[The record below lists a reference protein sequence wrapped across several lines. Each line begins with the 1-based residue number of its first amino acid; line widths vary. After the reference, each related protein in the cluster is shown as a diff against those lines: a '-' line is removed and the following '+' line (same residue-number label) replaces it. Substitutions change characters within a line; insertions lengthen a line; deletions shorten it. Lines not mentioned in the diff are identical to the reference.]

1 MYKRGIS
8 EIMSYVLL
16 ILIAITISTLT
27 YGFLKL
33 YVPKEKPE
41 CREGINIIIED
52 ARCKHEANDINN
64 LTLVLQ
70 NRGLFKVDMAFIR
83 VGFESREFRE
93 DIPKNNPIILINK
106 TSYEEGLNPQELTP
120 SLVFELPSSYSL
132 VGNYI
137 LEVQPAHFTKGKD
150 IESLAL
156 CPPIKQ
162 IIACA

>member
-16 ILIAITISTLT
+16 ILVAITISTLA

-41 CREGINIIIED
+41 CKEGINLIIEN
-52 ARCKHEANDINN
+52 AQCKHEANGINN
-64 LTLVLQ
+64 LSLILQ
-70 NRGLFKVDMAFIR
+70 NRGLFKVDRAFIR
-83 VGFESREFRE
+83 IGFESREFRE
-93 DIPKNNPIILINK
+93 DVPKNNPITLANK
-106 TSYEEGLNPQELTP
+106 TTYDEGLNPKESTRT
-120 SLVFELPSSYSL
+120 LVYELPAIYNA

-137 LEVQPAHFTKGKD
+137 LEVQPAHFTKNDD

-162 IIACA
+162 IIACS

>member
-16 ILIAITISTLT
+16 ILIAITISTLV

-41 CREGINIIIED
+41 CKEGINLIIENVQ
-52 ARCKHEANDINN
+52 CKHEANGINN

-70 NRGLFKVDMAFIR
+70 NRGLFKVDKAFIR
-83 VGFESREFRE
+83 IGFETRQFRA
-93 DIPKNNPIILINK
+93 DIPQTNPIPLANK
-106 TSYEEGLNPQELTP
+106 TIYDEGLNPQELTRA
-120 SLVFELPSSYSL
+120 LIYELPSDYSAA
-132 VGNYI
+132 GNYI

-162 IIACA
+162 TIICS